1 MEALE
6 RRLSLK
12 AIVVISLA
20 AMLGPGIFVL
30 PGVAVM
36 DAGAQLWLAYVLA
49 LVCVVPASLAIGELA
64 TAIPTSGGAYV
75 YIERTFGPL
84 MGTLAGFGLWLAL
97 LFKSAFALTGIGA
110 YLVVLMDLPTRET
123 ALVLLSCI
131 LLLNMFG
138 MGKMSEIIS
147 VVVMVAGVSL
157 SLLGVW
163 TFLRPDVPSLEV
175 AGGGAPADV
184 SALMLATATV
194 VVSYAGALKIGA
206 VAGEVKDPHQNLP
219 KAILYSLLIAAAL
232 YVLVACAYIQMPYL
246 MSEEDLAPIH
256 SLTKYMAGDILGYV
270 MCAVAIFTMVSMANA
285 GVLAASRFP
294 FAMSRDHLLM
304 PVIGRISPRFLT
316 PIPAI
321 LISCLTVAV
330 IIMFLDVEKLA
341 KFASVFQ
348 ILIFVALNF
357 TVIVLRETRVQWYK
371 PGFATP
377 MYPWMPLLGIVSG
390 CVLLMSLSQYMIYAL
405 ISVVLPGALM
415 YGLYS
420 RKRVRRK
427 GVVGFRGV
435 RKDLIA
441 GPSWDKGKES
451 RPQGFLKSSKK
462 NASVVVCLFGK
473 ERAPD
478 TLIELGLAVSKK
490 ERLEVVHLTEIP
502 EQTQVH
508 DIRDSAAIRSLRRR
522 IRAMSEQNQ
531 ASIVFD
537 PITSHD
543 LYGTVYE
550 ISQRLHC
557 SWLIH
562 EWGGK
567 HFGTFTVHNQMGWV
581 AQHLGCH
588 LITFRDAGI
597 RYFRNILV
605 MMEPQQLS
613 SLAMQLAYDIANIHQ
628 SDEITLFSACSR
640 EEDLATTRAEL
651 HELIQSSLA
660 MQMRVNTTVMV
671 EHGVDLIAR
680 TVVLS
685 EEYDLLICL
694 YSQDSRAWW
703 QKFISEKSDVLMA
716 GSACSVICLR
726 GASPAESQ

>member
-1 MEALE
+1 MEALA
-6 RRLSLK
+6 RRLNLK

-36 DAGAQLWLAYVLA
+36 DAGSRLWLAYLLA
-49 LVCVVPASLAIGELA
+49 LVCVIPASLAIGELA

-110 YLVVLMDLPTRET
+110 YLVVLMDIPTRET
-123 ALVLLSCI
+123 ALVLLGCI

-147 VVVMVAGVSL
+147 IVVMVASVSL
-157 SLLGVW
+157 SLLGAW
-163 TFLRPDVPSLEV
+163 TFLRPD
-175 AGGGAPADV
+175 GGGLMASSGSPPTDI
-184 SALMLATATV
+184 SALLLATATV

-206 VAGEVKDPHQNLP
+206 VAGEVKDPHRNLP
-219 KAILYSLLIAAAL
+219 KAILYSLLIAAML
-232 YVLVACAYIQMPYL
+232 YVLVSCAYIQIPYL
-246 MSEEDLAPIH
+246 GDKEDLAPIH
-256 SLTKYMAGDILGYV
+256 SLTKYMAGETLGYL

-294 FAMSRDHLLM
+294 FAMSRDQLLM
-304 PVIGRISPRFLT
+304 PIIGQISPRFLT

-321 LISCLTVAV
+321 LVSCFTVAV

-348 ILIFVALNF
+348 ILIFIALNI

-377 MYPWMPLLGIVSG
+377 MYPWMPLIGIISG
-390 CVLLMSLSQYMIYAL
+390 GIFLMTLRQYMIYAL
-405 ISVVLPGALM
+405 ISVVLPGALT
-415 YGLYS
+415 YLLYS
-420 RKRVRRK
+420 RKRVQRK
-427 GVVGFRGV
+427 GVLGFRGA
-435 RKDLIA
+435 RKDLITS
-441 GPSWDKGKES
+441 GPSWDRTGGFATLLKGA
-451 RPQGFLKSSKK
+451 QK

-473 ERAPD
+473 ERGPD
-478 TLIELGLAVSKK
+478 TLIELGVAVSKK

-508 DIRDSAAIRSLRRR
+508 DIRDSSAVRALRRR
-522 IRAMSEQNQ
+522 VQTMSQQNQ
-531 ASIVFD
+531 ASIVFE
-537 PITSHD
+537 PISSHD
-543 LYGTVYE
+543 LYATIYE

-581 AQHLGCH
+581 AQHLECH

-605 MMEPQQLS
+605 MINPHHIKPLTT
-613 SLAMQLAYDIANIHQ
+613 QLAYDIANIHE
-628 SDEITLFSACSR
+628 SDEITLLSSCPHQ
-640 EEDLATTRAEL
+640 EDVAEL
-651 HELIQSSLA
+651 TEKIYSMVQA
-660 MQMRVNTTVMV
+660 EAQVNTTVLV
-671 EHGVDLIAR
+671 EPGVDLTSR
-680 TVVLS
+680 SLVLS
-685 EEYDLLICL
+685 EEFDLLLFL
-694 YSQDSRAWW
+694 YANDSRAWW
-703 QKFISEKSDVLMA
+703 QKFTAEQSDILMA
-716 GSACSVICLR
+716 GSACSVMCLR
-726 GASPAESQ
+726 AARPLNSPV

>member
-36 DAGAQLWLAYVLA
+36 DAGSQLWLAYVLA

-110 YLVVLMDLPTRET
+110 YLVVLMDIPTRET

-175 AGGGAPADV
+175 ATGGGAADI

-304 PVIGRISPRFLT
+304 PVIGQISPRFLT

-330 IIMFLDVEKLA
+330 IIVFLDVEKLA

-348 ILIFVALNF
+348 ILIFVALNV
-357 TVIVLRETRVQWYK
+357 TVMVLRETRVQWYK

-390 CVLLMSLSQYMIYAL
+390 CILLMSLSQYMIYAL

-441 GPSWDKGKES
+441 AGPSWDKGKES
-451 RPQGFLKSSKK
+451 WPQDILKSSKK
-462 NASVVVCLFGK
+462 SASVVVCLFGK

-543 LYGTVYE
+543 LYATVYE

-613 SLAMQLAYDIANIHQ
+613 PLAMQLAYDIANIHNT
-628 SDEITLFSACSR
+628 DEITLFSTCAAA
-640 EEDLATTRAEL
+640 EDVTAAKAELQGLIQPGAATKMSVTAMVEYGVDLTTRAL
-651 HELIQSSLA
+651 
-660 MQMRVNTTVMV
+660 
-671 EHGVDLIAR
+671 
-680 TVVLS
+680 VLS

-726 GASPAESQ
+726 GASPAEA

>member
-6 RRLSLK
+6 RRLNLK

-36 DAGAQLWLAYVLA
+36 YAGSQLWLAYLLA
-49 LVCVVPASLAIGELA
+49 LVCVVPASLAIGELG

-97 LFKSAFALTGIGA
+97 LFKSAFALMGIGA
-110 YLVVLMDLPTRET
+110 YLVVLVDLPTRET
-123 ALVLLSCI
+123 ALVLLGCI
-131 LLLNMFG
+131 LFLNMFG

-147 VVVMVAGVSL
+147 VVVMVALVSL

-163 TFLRPDVPSLEV
+163 TFMRPETLSLPSGSPPEDL
-175 AGGGAPADV
+175 
-184 SALMLATATV
+184 SSLLLATATV

-206 VAGEVKDPHQNLP
+206 VAGEVKNPHQNLP
-219 KAILYSLLIAAAL
+219 KSIFYSLLIAAGL
-232 YVLVACAYIQMPYL
+232 YVLVACAYIQIPYL
-246 MSEEDLAPIH
+246 MSEKDLAPIH
-256 SLTKYMAGDILGYV
+256 TLTEHVAGKHFGFV

-294 FAMSRDHLLM
+294 FAMSRDKLLM
-304 PVIGRISPRFLT
+304 PIFGHISPRYLT

-321 LISCLTVAV
+321 LLSCLTVAG
-330 IIMFLDVEKLA
+330 IILFFNVEKLA

-348 ILIFVALNF
+348 ILIFVVLNV
-357 TVIVLRETRVQWYK
+357 TVMVLRETRVQWYK
-371 PGFATP
+371 PGFAIP
-377 MYPWMPLLGIVSG
+377 MYPWMPLIGIISG
-390 CVLLMSLSQYMIYAL
+390 CLFLMSLNQYMIYAL
-405 ISVVLPGALM
+405 ASVVLPGALT
-415 YGLYS
+415 YFLYS
-420 RKRVRRK
+420 RKRVDRK
-427 GVVGFRGV
+427 GVLGFRGT
-435 RKDLIA
+435 RKDLIS
-441 GPSWDKGKES
+441 GESSWEKERRFES
-451 RPQGFLKSSKK
+451 LLTNAYK

-473 ERAPD
+473 ERGPD
-478 TLIELGLAVSKK
+478 TLIELGVAVSKK

-502 EQTQVH
+502 EQIQSH
-508 DIRDSAAIRSLRRR
+508 DIRDSASVRSLRRR
-522 IRAMSEQNQ
+522 VQTLSQMNQ

-537 PITSHD
+537 PISSHD
-543 LYGTVYE
+543 LYATVYE

-605 MMEPQQLS
+605 VMDENHIKPLTT
-613 SLAMQLAYDIANIHQ
+613 QLAYDIANIHE
-628 SDEITLFSACSR
+628 SDEITLFCGYTDPQAQP
-640 EEDLATTRAEL
+640 EL
-651 HELIQSSLA
+651 ESQVYPLVQADSQA
-660 MQMRVNTTVMV
+660 NTTVLV
-671 EHGVDLIAR
+671 ENVTDLISR
-680 TVVLS
+680 SLVLS
-685 EEYDLLICL
+685 EEFDLLLFLCAD
-694 YSQDSRAWW
+694 DSRAWW
-703 QKFISEKSDVLMA
+703 EKFFSEKSDILMA

-726 GASPAESQ
+726 EARPLKVTDHGLIS